1 MIHLVVELVET
12 PFFFLFFL
20 PQEAETQNK
29 FGGDNHFLDGAILP
43 SSQIWVNAAP
53 KLWCQPKT

>member
-12 PFFFLFFL
+12 PVFFFSFSPKRLKL
-20 PQEAETQNK
+20 KTSL
-29 FGGDNHFLDGAILP
+29 GGENHFLDGAFLP